1 MSNRKPTPPTAE
13 QFVKLPR
20 DLLRSDAWRSLSI
33 NSRRFIDFLMLEHLS
48 RGGKHNGDLKAT
60 DQQLRVFGI
69 GAHHVASAI
78 SDTEKMGL
86 VDCLRGGMRVAS
98 KYALTWLPLHD
109 GTAAT
114 NQWRTFQNPK
124 LKPLPTAKIR
134 NLPAKQQAEP
144 TAKIRNLPAKQQA
157 ELPAKQQ
164 ADGANLPAKQQADR
178 PKTLPAKQQVLSR
191 YSYQGGNN
199 NSDLSAPDGVPVAA
213 APVAVAGPVLPSA
226 AGKSARHT
234 PTYEIVELDPAKPKP
249 EPTPADLNAQIA
261 RLRAAVGKLA

>member
-1 MSNRKPTPPTAE
+1 MSNRTPPPPIAE

-20 DLLRSDAWRSLSI
+20 DLLRSDAWRSRSI
-33 NSRRFIDFLMLEHLS
+33 NSRRFIDFLMIEHLS

-60 DQQLRVFGI
+60 DRQLRVFGI

-86 VDCLRGGMRVAS
+86 VDCLRGGRRVAS

-124 LKPLPTAKIR
+124 LKPLPK
-134 NLPAKQQAEP
+134 
-144 TAKIRNLPAKQQA
+144 AKIRNLPAKQQA

-191 YSYQGGNN
+191 YSNQGGND
-199 NSDLSAPDGVPVAA
+199 NSDLSEPASAAA
-213 APVAVAGPVLPSA
+213 APGLANGATRPGALSPAADASVGSAKLPWRAPV
-226 AGKSARHT
+226 
-234 PTYEIVELDPAKPKP
+234 IVELS
-249 EPTPADLNAQIA
+249 
-261 RLRAAVGKLA
+261 RVRRR